1 MENRINKDV
10 LEVPMDFRIA
20 CESFGIQVVDFLQ
33 LLIDHFAFVNLLAEE
48 DSVYN
53 LVGRSFADAEETL
66 EKIGG
71 YKTDFSQS
79 DNANQSFPLFKQ
91 LLKLAM
97 NRNYSWNTKRS
108 RSKKIVDKLFLVM
121 GKSIKAQSKVYLDE
135 DTAIVLSRDFRIWST
150 IHNCPVIPV
159 LNAMM
164 QKVSLADFYA
174 RGHLNEIEYNPAL
187 GMYLKVQDGYGNL
200 RNREHLNSEGF
211 NIFLENLHELKIRY
225 FLYHRLSDRIEI
237 YRHQILENYNEMNKT
252 NLI

>member
-79 DNANQSFPLFKQ
+79 DNADQSFPLFKQ

-121 GKSIKAQSKVYLDE
+121 GKSIKVQSKVYLDE

-164 QKVSLADFYA
+164 QRVSLADLYA
-174 RGHLNEIEYNPAL
+174 RQHLDEIEYNPTL
-187 GMYLKVQDGYGNL
+187 GMYLRIQQGYGDLVNAD
-200 RNREHLNSEGF
+200 HLNGLGF
-211 NIFLENLHELKIRY
+211 KDFLCDLQEFEMRY
-225 FLYHRLSDRIEI
+225 FLFHRLADRVEM
-237 YRHQILENYNEMNKT
+237 YREQFLENYNEMNKA
-252 NLI
+252 NIL